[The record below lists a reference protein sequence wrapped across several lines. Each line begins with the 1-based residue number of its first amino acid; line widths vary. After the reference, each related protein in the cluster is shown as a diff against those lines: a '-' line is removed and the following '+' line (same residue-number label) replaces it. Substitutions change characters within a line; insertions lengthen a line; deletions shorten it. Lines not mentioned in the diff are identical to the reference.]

1 METPKVVEALLAK
14 RGDIGKDIADLERQ
28 VRKHKAEIA
37 KIDATI
43 ELFAPNI
50 RQARRE
56 VSRFARS
63 AHFVTG
69 ELTRRCQTAL
79 REANGQPVTAD
90 SIALQA
96 MREKGLD
103 LGAGE
108 LRQDMARRIL
118 WTLNRMLP
126 RGAVVKR
133 GNGAGAEWALPAQA
147 E

>member
-1 METPKVVEALLAK
+1 METPQVVAALLEK
-14 RGDIGKDIADLERQ
+14 RETIGKVIADLERQ

-37 KIDATI
+37 KLDDTI
-43 ELFAPNI
+43 GLFAPNVV
-50 RQARRE
+50 QAKRH

-79 REANGQPVTAD
+79 REANGEPVTAD

-96 MREKGLD
+96 IREKGLD
-103 LGAGE
+103 LGDGE
-108 LRQDMARRIL
+108 MRADMARRIL

-126 RGAVVKR
+126 RGTVRKQ
-133 GNGAGAEWALPAQA
+133 GNGAGAEWLLPA